1 MSKNTNANL
10 DCPSIIF
17 FLGYQPV
24 HSTIISLQVPQRPCP
39 APRRTTTRRARTRT
53 SSGRTRWTR
62 RRSRRT
68 RPDSAS
74 PRQLPPGQAQQR
86 HPASHQVCL
95 IVRKNMELEWNKKTL
110 LTLNPCPG
118 SSDSRAPTSPSGKRG
133 ITKSNTMS
141 NATGRSAVGMPA
153 HNRRSAIDPS
163 GLKMS
168 SSTDKTNALGGQDN
182 LNAR

>member
-1 MSKNTNANL
+1 MNQYTWL
-10 DCPSIIF
+10 
-17 FLGYQPV
+17 
-24 HSTIISLQVPQRPCP
+24 STKISPQDPQRPCP

-86 HPASHQVCL
+86 HPASHQVRVFDCQ
-95 IVRKNMELEWNKKTL
+95 NMELEWNKKKL
-110 LTLNPCPG
+110 FLTLIPCPG

>member
-86 HPASHQVCL
+86 HPASHQVRVFDC
-95 IVRKNMELEWNKKTL
+95 KNMELEWNKKTFRHL
-110 LTLNPCPG
+110 FPAQAPPTRERRPLQVESAGLQSRTQCRTRRAAALWGCPLTIG
-118 SSDSRAPTSPSGKRG
+118 AVRSTRAG
-133 ITKSNTMS
+133 
-141 NATGRSAVGMPA
+141 
-153 HNRRSAIDPS
+153 
-163 GLKMS
+163 
-168 SSTDKTNALGGQDN
+168 
-182 LNAR
+182 